1 MFVYLYYVFLYYF
14 SLVYG
19 MDIVDFA
26 DPITSKFID
35 SDSVGIFILMLIMSS
50 ILAGIFSILL
60 HFIYMWRDASN
71 TFLKRFYQ
79 IHFWAT
85 VISGMFTIVN
95 VGGKTLE
102 EWGFKGTL
110 VDGNLK
116 LSYLILFFMAM
127 SNNGFYKTFEKEI
140 VNKLESMVSKMKVK
154 KKEKRIK

>member
-14 SLVYG
+14 ALVYG
-19 MDIVDFA
+19 IEIISFA
-26 DPITSKFID
+26 DPITSKFIA
-35 SDSVGIFILMLIMSS
+35 SDSVGMFIFMLIMSS
-50 ILAGIFSILL
+50 ILAGIFSIIL

-79 IHFWAT
+79 MHFWT
-85 VISGMFTIVN
+85 TFISGMFTIVN
-95 VGGKTLE
+95 IGGETIE

-110 VDGNLK
+110 VDGETK
-116 LSYLILFFMAM
+116 VTYLILFFMAM

-154 KKEKRIK
+154 KKE